1 MKATRAKQL
10 LVTAFV
16 GLLAA
21 TTSWS
26 QQVSGSI
33 SGTVRDAGG
42 AIIPNA
48 KVKLVDVLQND
59 VREGASNN
67 DGIFLFNPLKPSTYT
82 LTIEVSG
89 FKRHEQKEIKVFAN
103 DRVTLGDISLQ
114 VGSISDSVTVAAEG
128 GEVQLK
134 LAGGEKSGVLTGNQ
148 TVNLALLT
156 RDFLQLTRTLPGVVQ
171 NGGVGGAVNG
181 NRNNSNN
188 LTVDGVTNIDTGSNG
203 GQLAT
208 MNIDMIAEF
217 KVLTNSQPAEFGRSS
232 GAQIAVVTKSGTK
245 EFHGTFYD
253 FYRHESMNANNW
265 INNQRGIAKNRYRF
279 NYPGFNI
286 GGPAFIPG
294 LFNKNKE
301 KLFFFAGIEW
311 QNQLINNSIR
321 SVTVPTALQRQGNY
335 AGTLEG
341 DGRTPVFIRDP
352 LSNQPCAG
360 ATGGPGCF
368 ANNLIPA
375 NRISAD
381 GQKILNFYPLP
392 NIVGVDPSFN
402 YQTAVSGSFPRREH
416 IFRGDYNINEKW
428 RYYGRYMF
436 TKSSQNMPYGQW
448 NADYN
453 IPFAPMN
460 FGNPGWSLV
469 NNVTTTINPTLTN
482 EFIFGSSRNV
492 LNIDPVD
499 DTFKRSKLN
508 LSYRMPFPDAD
519 KLDLI
524 QNWRFGGVPNG
535 PTSNFAGTPFRNFNH
550 TWDITDNIAKIWG
563 SHQFK
568 FGIYMQK
575 SQKDQTAFTSINGDI
590 NFDRDAQNP
599 LDTNWAFSNAL
610 TGTFRTLAQSNR
622 VLNGQYRS
630 WNVEWYAQDSWR
642 VNSKLTIDYGMRFYW
657 IQPQYDAALQTS
669 SFNPGLYQQNAR
681 AQLVQP
687 FRNAAG
693 ARVGRNPVTGA
704 ETPAALIGSI
714 ITGGQGF
721 VNGLYANGMGLAGQ
735 NGYPRGLL
743 DNRGIHYAPR
753 LGVAWQFMDKTVL
766 RAGAGIFFDRFQGN
780 PVFDMLPNPPS
791 TTRPT
796 LFYSTLGQIAST
808 QGTFFPAGVR
818 GFDQQGK
825 VPTTYQWNLSIQRQV
840 GFKSVVEVGYVA
852 NIGRHLLNRFNLN
865 AAPLGSAWL
874 PQNQDPTA
882 AGTALDGSRALPI
895 NFYRPFA
902 GFDNASVTGF
912 GATSS
917 YHSLQ
922 ASWNRN
928 MGKGLNFGVSYTFS
942 KALGLVNGDQDETH
956 PFNARMGNY
965 GFLDFDTPHNLVF
978 NYIYD
983 IPKIA
988 KGSNFLDNKVGRV
1001 VFNGWQVSGL
1011 TTMQAGFARNVSM
1024 SVAGIGDLNRR
1035 WTGSENVGPRPF
1047 IVGAPNSPSNRGEMA
1062 WIDTSV
1068 FRLPAQGTSAGLE
1081 SSLRTVRIPGIH
1093 NWDVS
1098 IFKNIP
1104 FSADSKRNL
1113 QLRVEMFNAP
1123 NHTQFSDFN
1132 RSMTFN
1138 AQGQI
1143 TNLPSALGGGGGR
1156 YGFGAV
1162 NAARDPRFM
1171 QLAAK
1176 FYW

>member
-1 MKATRAKQL
+1 MKANRANRL
-10 LVTAFV
+10 LVSAFV
-16 GLLAA
+16 GLLVSAV
-21 TTSWS
+21 SWG

-33 SGTVRDAGG
+33 TGVVRDPAGS
-42 AIIPNA
+42 IVPNA
-48 KVKLVDVLQND
+48 KVVLVNVLQND
-59 VREGASNN
+59 IREMSTNN
-67 DGIFLFNPLKPSTYT
+67 EGIFLFNPLKPSEYN

-89 FKRHEQKEIKVFAN
+89 FKKHEQKNIRVFAN
-103 DRVTLGDISLQ
+103 DRITLGDIALQ
-114 VGSISDSVTVAAEG
+114 VGSVSDSITVAAEG

-208 MNIDMIAEF
+208 MNIDQIAEF

-245 EFHGTFYD
+245 DFHGTGYM
-253 FYRHESMNANNW
+253 FYRHESLNANNW
-265 INNQRGIAKNRYRF
+265 LNNQRNIQKNRYRY
-279 NYPGFNI
+279 NYRGFNL
-286 GGPAFIPG
+286 GGPVFIPG
-294 LFNKNKE
+294 KMNKNKD
-301 KLFFFAGIEW
+301 KLFFFVGMEW
-311 QNQLINNSIR
+311 QGQLQANAIR
-321 SVTVPTALQRQGNY
+321 SVTVPTAAQRTGNF

-352 LSNQPCAG
+352 NSGQACNG

-368 ANNLIPA
+368 AGNVIPA

-392 NIVGVDPSFN
+392 NATGIDPSFN
-402 YQTAVSGSFPRREH
+402 YQTAISGTFPRREE
-416 IFRGDYNINEKW
+416 IYRGDYNINDKW
-428 RYYGRYMF
+428 RYYGRFMR
-436 TKSSQNMPYGQW
+436 TKSSEDRPYGQW

-469 NNVTTTINPTLTN
+469 NNLTTTVNPTLTN

-499 DTFKRSKLN
+499 DTFKRSKLG
-508 LSYRMPFPDAD
+508 LAYKMPFNGDA
-519 KLDLI
+519 LDLV
-524 QNWRFGGVPNG
+524 QNWRWGGVPNA
-535 PTSNFAGTPFRNFNH
+535 PFTSFNGTPFRNFNH
-550 TWDITDNIAKIWG
+550 TWDITDNVAKIWG

-575 SQKDQTAFTSINGDI
+575 SLKDQTAFTSTNGDI
-590 NFDRDAQNP
+590 WFDRDGANP
-599 LDTNWAFSNAL
+599 LDTNWAFSNGL
-610 TGTFRTLAQSNR
+610 LGNFQRLAQSNT
-622 VLNGQYRS
+622 VLNGMYRS

-642 VNSKLTIDYGMRFYW
+642 VSRNLTLDFGMRFYW
-657 IQPQYDAALQTS
+657 IQPQYDAGLQTS
-669 SFNPGLYQQNAR
+669 SFNPSLYQNSAR

-687 FRNAAG
+687 FINAAG

-704 ETPAALIGSI
+704 ETPAALIGAI
-714 ITGGQGF
+714 VTGSQGF
-721 VNGLYANGMGLAGQ
+721 VNGLYANGMGVAGQ
-735 NGYPRGLL
+735 NYPRGLL
-743 DNRGIHYAPR
+743 NDRGIHFAPR
-753 LGVAWQFMDKTVL
+753 IGIAWQVMDKTVI
-766 RAGAGIFFDRFQGN
+766 RTGAGVFYDRFQGN

-796 LFYSTLGQIAST
+796 YYYSTLASVGSAS
-808 QGTFFPAGVR
+808 GTFFPAGVR
-818 GFDQQGK
+818 GFDQGGHI
-825 VPTTYQWNLSIQRQV
+825 PTTYQWNFSVQRQV
-840 GFKSVVEVGYVA
+840 GFQSVVEVGYVA
-852 NIGRHLLNRFNLN
+852 NIGRHLLSRVNLN
-865 AAPLGSAWL
+865 AVPLGSAFL
-874 PQNQDPTA
+874 PQNQDPTR
-882 AGTALDGSRALPI
+882 AGTALDGTRTLPV
-895 NFYRPFA
+895 NFYRPYA

-942 KALGLVNGDQDETH
+942 KALGLVNGDQDEAH
-956 PFNARMGNY
+956 PTNARMGNY
-965 GFLDFDTPHNLVF
+965 GPLDWDTPHNLVF

-983 IPKIA
+983 IPKAA
-988 KGSNFLDNKVGRV
+988 KNGNFLDNPVGRV

-1024 SVAGIGDLNRR
+1024 SVSGVGNLARE
-1035 WTGSENVGPRPF
+1035 WTGSENIGPRPF
-1047 IVGAPNSPSNRGEMA
+1047 IVGNPNDGPKGLFA
-1062 WIDTSV
+1062 WINTSV
-1068 FRLPAQGTSAGLE
+1068 FKLPARGTSSGLD
-1081 SSLRTVRIPGIH
+1081 STLRPVRIPGIN
-1093 NWDVS
+1093 NWDLS

-1104 FSADSKRNL
+1104 FSGDGKRFL
-1113 QLRVEMFNAP
+1113 QLRWEMFNAP

-1143 TNLPSALGGGGGR
+1143 TNLPAALGGGGGQ
-1156 YGFGAV
+1156 YGFGAI

-1176 FYW
+1176 FYF